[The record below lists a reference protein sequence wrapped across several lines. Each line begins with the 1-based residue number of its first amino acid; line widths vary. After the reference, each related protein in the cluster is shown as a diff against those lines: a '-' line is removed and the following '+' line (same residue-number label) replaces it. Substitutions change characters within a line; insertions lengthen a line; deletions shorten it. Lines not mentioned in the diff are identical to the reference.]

1 MTGPWQA
8 LVAEVRIGGHKLS
21 IAFGRVVDLSEG
33 LTIQSERVGKRDG
46 GYLVIRVFANVGCCG
61 HNRTSDLGNGDLAR

>member
-21 IAFGRVVDLSEG
+21 IAVGREVDRSER
-33 LTIQSERVGKRDG
+33 LTVQSEREGKRDG
-46 GYLVIRVFANVGCCG
+46 GYLVIPVIANVGCSR